1 MDLKE
6 YSTAETVDVKSIPA
20 EVYDIIAQILIREY
34 TEQFYEEDEQVAV
47 WYKERLN
54 YEWICIFVNDV
65 VTNEPGR
72 LGNAVKRAVKKRPKK
87 RF

>member
-20 EVYDIIAQILIREY
+20 EVYDIIAQILIGEY

-47 WYKERLN
+47 W
-54 YEWICIFVNDV
+54 
-65 VTNEPGR
+65 
-72 LGNAVKRAVKKRPKK
+72 
-87 RF
+87 

>member
-6 YSTAETVDVKSIPA
+6 YSTAETVDVKSISA

-47 WYKERLN
+47 W
-54 YEWICIFVNDV
+54 
-65 VTNEPGR
+65 
-72 LGNAVKRAVKKRPKK
+72 
-87 RF
+87 

>member
-6 YSTAETVDVKSIPA
+6 QSTAETVDVKSIPA

-47 WYKERLN
+47 W
-54 YEWICIFVNDV
+54 
-65 VTNEPGR
+65 
-72 LGNAVKRAVKKRPKK
+72 
-87 RF
+87 

>member
-34 TEQFYEEDEQVAV
+34 TEQFYEEDGQVAV
-47 WYKERLN
+47 W
-54 YEWICIFVNDV
+54 
-65 VTNEPGR
+65 
-72 LGNAVKRAVKKRPKK
+72 
-87 RF
+87 